1 LIGFGFIGYSNLV
14 ASLQAYA
21 YFGLDTLLLSFV
33 RRGIR
38 FSEVWGKVVRTPSA
52 VSLKGEKN

>member
-33 RRGIR
+33 RRGR